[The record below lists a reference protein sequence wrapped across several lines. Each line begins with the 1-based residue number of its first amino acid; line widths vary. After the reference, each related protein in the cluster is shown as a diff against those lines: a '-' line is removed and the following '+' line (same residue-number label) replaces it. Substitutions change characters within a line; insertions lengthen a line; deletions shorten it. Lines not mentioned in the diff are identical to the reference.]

1 MNIDTARVN
10 HAMIQEIFNRLL
22 KEVIIIDEDP
32 RTACASKNGHVDYTL
47 PSGSIRINRD
57 RVEWYCALIDSLIR
71 QERLMAVRSE
81 LNDILDSWD
90 VENFHDRNALKDRL
104 ICYSR
109 ELQGLFEEQGALERG
124 RRYDD

>member
-32 RTACASKNGHVDYTL
+32 QTACASKNGHMDYTP

-81 LNDILDSWD
+81 LNDILDNWIVKD
-90 VENFHDRNALKDRL
+90 FRDRDALLDKL
-104 ICYSR
+104 ICRSR
-109 ELQGLFEEQGALERG
+109 ELQDLFEKQEALERG
-124 RRYDD
+124 RRRDD

>member
-1 MNIDTARVN
+1 MNIDTSRVDC
-10 HAMIQEIFNRLL
+10 AMIREILNRLL
-22 KEVIIIDEDP
+22 KEAITVDGDP
-32 RTACASKNGHVDYTL
+32 RITHPSANDYVDYTL

-57 RVEWYCALIDSLIR
+57 QVERYCVLIDYLIR
-71 QERLMAVRSE
+71 QERLKAVEAE

-90 VENFHDRNALKDRL
+90 VKNFRDRNALEDRL

-124 RRYDD
+124 